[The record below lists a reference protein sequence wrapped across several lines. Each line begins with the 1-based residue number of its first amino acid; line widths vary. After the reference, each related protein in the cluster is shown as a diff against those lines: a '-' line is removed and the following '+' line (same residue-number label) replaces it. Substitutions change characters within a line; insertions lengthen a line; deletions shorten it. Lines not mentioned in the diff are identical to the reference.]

1 MDEYSFI
8 QLLFSLAVLFSAI
21 IFTFN
26 GCTSSKVSENNIVP
40 RKLSIIVEEE
50 NNQNKK
56 EEENNQNKKEEEN
69 NQNKKEEENN
79 ENKKNENNLQP
90 VQQSLPQNSNKIEIK
105 EETYLKQ
112 ELRQDDDDD
121 DDDDSDES
129 STIEESTASEISWVE
144 NLNQGLKKTEIKFKF
159 QEWDKDLK
167 IS

>member
-56 EEENNQNKKEEEN
+56 EEENN
-69 NQNKKEEENN
+69 

-112 ELRQDDDDD
+112 ELRQDDDDDD

>member
-69 NQNKKEEENN
+69 N

-112 ELRQDDDDD
+112 ELRQDDDDDD